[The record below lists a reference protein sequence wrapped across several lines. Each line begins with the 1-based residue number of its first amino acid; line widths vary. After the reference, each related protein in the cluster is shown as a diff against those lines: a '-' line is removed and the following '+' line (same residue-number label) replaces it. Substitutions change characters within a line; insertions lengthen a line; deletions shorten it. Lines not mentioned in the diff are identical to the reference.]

1 MKGVKW
7 MEVQLAD
14 HDSAW
19 RQEYELTKNHL
30 ISILGNN
37 VIDIQH
43 VGSTSIN
50 GISAKPILD
59 IGIVLHSF
67 QAMDIS
73 AMKQYGYK
81 YMGPRN
87 AVASRHLFMKYADS
101 AKHDDIVVAHIHC
114 YQNGDHDFETLVGF
128 RDYLNAHPALAEE
141 YDQLKRNLA
150 EKYPNDRFAYSDGKR
165 AFIDRIIGMLHNKTL

>member
-1 MKGVKW
+1 MKGIKW
-7 MEVQLAD
+7 MEVQLED
-14 HDSAW
+14 HNAVW
-19 RQEYELTKNHL
+19 RHEYELTRNQL

-67 QAMDIS
+67 QSMDIA
-73 AMKQYGYK
+73 AMEQHGYK

-87 AVASRHLFMKYADS
+87 AESSRHLFIKYANS
-101 AKHDDIVVAHIHC
+101 AKQDDIVVAHVHC
-114 YQNGDHDFETLVGF
+114 YQNGDPDFEILVGF
-128 RDYLNAHPALAEE
+128 RDYLNTHPALAEE
-141 YDQLKRNLA
+141 YDQLKKRLA

-165 AFIDRIIGMLHNKTL
+165 AFIDLELSSQVQQ